1 MDDLAGYITNE
12 RPIKSAATREVPKI
26 TIKNLVAWLKG
37 RGIYSTKEW
46 AERKKSKKIILQ
58 VVDQLSANKYKLM
71 YEDNGTVVV
80 RVKNWKE
87 FKRDWGVSSA
97 TMNLWIIAAGTEFL
111 NGKLQRKNKN
121 KGTPAELRS

>member
-58 VVDQLSANKYKLM
+58 VVDQLSANKYKF
-71 YEDNGTVVV
+71 DV
-80 RVKNWKE
+80 RGQWHS
-87 FKRDWGVSSA
+87 GCSC
-97 TMNLWIIAAGTEFL
+97 
-111 NGKLQRKNKN
+111 Q
-121 KGTPAELRS
+121 ELEGI